1 MASSCTRG
9 DSGWML
15 GKIYSLKECEALE
28 QAAQGGGGI
37 TSPEGVQEMFRCC
50 TNGHGLV
57 GKY

>member
-1 MASSCTRG
+1 
-9 DSGWML
+9 ML
-15 GKIYSLKECEALE
+15 GKIYSLKECEVLE